1 MLILPDSADLGDK
14 RLSPEE
20 GVKKLK
26 EKITSERAQHKLV
39 KQDEL
44 ENLEMS
50 LGRPMPWQ
58 ELCRRIKQ
66 LNPALIVCEGGY
78 PGAMQVRAEAAVTPE
93 DPSGTK
99 YVTGFMKT
107 VLSEFD
113 SVTQKDKWGV
123 AKRVN
128 RGWRTAVMDIVLKG
142 YATKAQADQI
152 MGEALGQRAWRW
164 EQRMQNR

>member
-20 GVKKLK
+20 GVAQLK
-26 EKITSERAQHKLV
+26 EKITSERAQHKLI

-44 ENLEMS
+44 ENVEMS
-50 LGRPMPWQ
+50 LGHPMPWQ

-66 LNPALIVCEGGY
+66 LNHSLIICEGGY
-78 PGAMQVRAEAAVTPE
+78 PGAMQVRAEVAVTPE
-93 DPSGTK
+93 EPSGTK
-99 YVTGFMKT
+99 YVTGFMKDI
-107 VLSEFD
+107 LSEFD

-128 RGWRTAVMDIVLKG
+128 RGWRTVIMDIVLKG
-142 YATKAQADQI
+142 YATKAQVDKV

-164 EQRMQNR
+164 EPRMQGR